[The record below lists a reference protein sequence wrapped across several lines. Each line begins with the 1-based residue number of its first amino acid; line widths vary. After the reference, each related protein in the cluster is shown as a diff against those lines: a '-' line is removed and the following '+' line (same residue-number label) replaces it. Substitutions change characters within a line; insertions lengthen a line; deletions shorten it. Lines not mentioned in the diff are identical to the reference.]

1 MRFLLALA
9 LVLIPA
15 AALAASD
22 ESAITGPCR
31 PEYLLPYAEQCTF
44 GYHGIAKDHSPAN
57 LQNAFMACD
66 RAQTVSV
73 SCVKSPT
80 RQIHE
85 VALNALYT
93 SVAAQSEIAMFAGQY
108 AVAESL
114 LREKLSV
121 IEAIGKEAQPN
132 DRGLQA
138 ARQSTLRDI
147 ADTQAGQ
154 CTWKAL
160 ATAGEQQRLLR
171 AHAYGDLAK
180 LLARKATVYDSCARL
195 AATPEHRAYVEYL
208 GYVALEESGRAA
220 QAAGRRDDAKQTYR
234 ACIDGTARSAR
245 YAAPDVRGYLNVVRT
260 LCVGRADG
268 RYGVDQPQAIDA
280 DDGKTFRPLTLP
292 KS

>member
-9 LVLIPA
+9 LALIPA
-15 AALAASD
+15 AAFAASD

-31 PEYLLPYAEQCTF
+31 PEYLLPYTEQCTF

-57 LQNAFMACD
+57 LQTAFMACD

-85 VALNALYT
+85 VALNSLYT
-93 SVAAQSEIAMFAGQY
+93 AVAAQSEIAMFAGQY

-114 LREKLSV
+114 LHEKLSV

-138 ARQSTLRDI
+138 ARESTLRDI

-160 ATAGEQQRLLR
+160 ATAGEQQQLLR

-180 LLARKATVYDSCARL
+180 LLDRKASTYTSCARL

-245 YAAPDVRGYLNVVRT
+245 YAAPDVRGYLNVVRA

-268 RYGVDQPQAIDA
+268 RYRVDQPQAIDA

-292 KS
+292 KT

>member
-1 MRFLLALA
+1 MRLLFALA
-9 LVLIPA
+9 LLLIPA
-15 AALAASD
+15 AALAAND

-31 PEYLLPYAEQCTF
+31 PEYLVPYTEQCTF
-44 GYHGIAKDHSPAN
+44 GYHGIAKDRSPSN
-57 LQNAFMACD
+57 LQSAFMACD

-73 SCVKSPT
+73 ACVKSPT

-132 DRGLQA
+132 DRGLEA
-138 ARQSTLRDI
+138 ARRSTLSDI
-147 ADTQAGQ
+147 ADSRAGQ

-160 ATAGEQQRLLR
+160 ATAGDQQRLIR
-171 AHAYGDLAK
+171 GHQYGDLAT
-180 LLARKATVYDSCARL
+180 LLDRKAGDYAACARL
-195 AATPEHRAYVEYL
+195 TATPEHRAYVEYL

-220 QAAGRRDDAKQTYR
+220 QAAGRRDDATRTYR
-234 ACIDGTARSAR
+234 ACIDGTTRSAR
-245 YAAPDVRGYLNVVRT
+245 YAATDVRGYLNVVRE
-260 LCVGRADG
+260 LCIGRADG
-268 RYGVDQPQAIDA
+268 RYRVDQPQAIDA

-292 KS
+292 KT